1 MMRFTLPAEFPV
13 KRRELLI
20 AAAIVAVMKIAMFA
34 FFTKNYQQVMPLWFS
49 YSPLAFGSGDTGGYL
64 IPIEE
69 WVNGEGYNTMCRMP
83 GLLPIYAPMYALLG
97 PVDGRSAFAVFQLL
111 VDILHV
117 LVLARIVARFTQSV
131 RGFWFAIAVF
141 SLSTF
146 ISVRSNMMMSDTL
159 STAWMVF
166 SLFFLLRAIDRQS
179 TRFLVLSGIFLA
191 WSVFLRPIGLVFY
204 LPVGLLI
211 WGSLQFR
218 IVAAVRPV
226 VIFALP
232 LLLSVGTWTA
242 WNYSRSGRFVPL
254 QAPFNECFG
263 YITREHLA
271 FRRLIIHM
279 GEDYMSWSRTSA
291 AAWFFRD
298 TGKEPEFNPFDEN
311 DFTSVMTYDSLL
323 QLRRDFFAT
332 NHMKDSL
339 QRELAKDDVVNRVER
354 YDASLRN
361 ERPMHYYFWNRLEL
375 LRGYVF
381 PSRLD
386 DLPFPAMSKMQ
397 WYHKVIKGGSYVALI
412 AVNVLGLLA
421 WLWAFRRR
429 NLPLILFG
437 LIPVMIILILGPV
450 LGFVEQRYLVPA
462 YPVLV
467 VLMIWAALDI
477 FNRKSTAAGVR

>member
-1 MMRFTLPAEFPV
+1 MMRFSLPAEFPV

-20 AAAIVAVMKIAMFA
+20 AAALVAVVKIAMFA
-34 FFTKNYQQVMPLWFS
+34 FFTVNYQKVMPLWFS

-111 VDILHV
+111 VDILQV
-117 LVLARIVARFTQSV
+117 LVLAQIVARFTQSI
-131 RGFWFAIAVF
+131 RGFRVALFLFAF
-141 SLSTF
+141 STF
-146 ISVRSNMMMSDTL
+146 ISVRSNMMLSDTI
-159 STAWMVF
+159 SSAWMIF
-166 SLFFLLRAIDRQS
+166 SLFFLMRAADRQS
-179 TRFLVLSGIFLA
+179 QRYLLLAGIFLA

-204 LPVGLLI
+204 LPAGLLI
-211 WGSLQFR
+211 WGSFHFR
-218 IVAAVRPV
+218 IASSIRPML
-226 VIFALP
+226 IFALP
-232 LLLSVGTWTA
+232 LVISVSAWTA
-242 WNYSRSGRFVPL
+242 WNYSRSGRFIPL

-271 FRRLIIHM
+271 FRGLIIHM
-279 GEDYMSWSRTSA
+279 GEDYMSWSRKSA

-298 TGKEPEFNPFDEN
+298 TGKEPEFNPFDES
-311 DFTSVMTYDSLL
+311 DLTSVMTYDSLL

-332 NHMKDSL
+332 YHMKDSV
-339 QRELAKDDVVNRVER
+339 QRELAKDDVVRRIER
-354 YDASLRN
+354 YDASLRD

-386 DLPFPAMSKMQ
+386 DLPFPAMNKMQ

-412 AVNVLGLLA
+412 AVNVFGLLA

-429 NLPLILFG
+429 NLPLIISG

-467 VLMIWAALDI
+467 ILLIWAALDI
-477 FNRKSTAAGVR
+477 FSRKSGAAGVR